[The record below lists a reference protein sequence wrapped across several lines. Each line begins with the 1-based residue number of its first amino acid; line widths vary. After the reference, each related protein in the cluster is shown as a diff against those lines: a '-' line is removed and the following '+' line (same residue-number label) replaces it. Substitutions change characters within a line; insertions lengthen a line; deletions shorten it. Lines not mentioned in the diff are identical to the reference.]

1 MLAAAGRVPWVSAL
15 AEGSLVDGL
24 AARQLGE
31 RAESEA
37 LLRRAAELG
46 QRYGLRRVAV
56 EAAAAVE
63 A

>member
-1 MLAAAGRVPWVSAL
+1 VPWVSAL

-46 QRYGLRRVAV
+46 RRYGLRRVAV
-56 EAAAAVE
+56 EAAAAIE